1 MKPGDQ
7 DIDLDMRRK
16 FRYPY
21 EAWGRGGYSDAS
33 HATGRTG
40 QNAAIASG
48 SRPLMSAPD
57 SKPDRAAEARRFVR
71 THPHGVLSTLSRRLG
86 GAPFGSIAPFVL
98 DHEGCPV
105 ILISTLAEH
114 TRNLDADPR
123 CSVIAHPCAQDP
135 QAAGRVTLVGRAE
148 RLPDKHAL
156 GPRYLRR
163 FPEAE
168 EYFGMHDFHFYRL
181 RVEAVRFIGGFG
193 SIHWIDAAD
202 FAPPANTLGDSEESI
217 LEHMNTDHEANLRA
231 YCLHGHGLRP
241 RGVRMI
247 GVDVDGFD
255 LRADEQVLRFDFGSA
270 ACDAAAVREEL
281 VALARASREPG

>member
-1 MKPGDQ
+1 MPTVDPATDPATDPPAEPGPGLARDP
-7 DIDLDMRRK
+7 R
-16 FRYPY
+16 
-21 EAWGRGGYSDAS
+21 
-33 HATGRTG
+33 
-40 QNAAIASG
+40 
-48 SRPLMSAPD
+48 
-57 SKPDRAAEARRFVR
+57 PDRAREARCFVR
-71 THPHGVLSTLSRRLG
+71 AHPHGVLSTLSKRLH

-123 CSVIAHPCAQDP
+123 CSLIAHPCAQDP
-135 QAAGRVTLVGRAE
+135 QAAGRVTLVGKAE

-168 EYFGMHDFHFYRL
+168 EYFGMHDFQFHRL
-181 RVEAVRFIGGFG
+181 RVQAVRYIGGFG

-202 FAPPANTLGDSEESI
+202 FAPPANSLGEAEESI
-217 LEHMNTDHEANLRA
+217 LEHMNADHEANLRA
-231 YCLHGHGLRP
+231 YCRHVHGMQPAR
-241 RGVRMI
+241 VRMI

-255 LRADEQVLRFDFGSA
+255 VRADERVLRFDF
-270 ACDAAAVREEL
+270 DAPAPDAGAVREAL

>member
-1 MKPGDQ
+1 
-7 DIDLDMRRK
+7 
-16 FRYPY
+16 
-21 EAWGRGGYSDAS
+21 
-33 HATGRTG
+33 
-40 QNAAIASG
+40 
-48 SRPLMSAPD
+48 MSAPD
-57 SKPDRAAEARRFVR
+57 PKPDRAVEARRFVR
-71 THPHGVLSTLSRRLG
+71 THPHGVLSTLSRRLD

-123 CSVIAHPCAQDP
+123 CSLIAHPCAQDP

-181 RVEAVRFIGGFG
+181 RVQAVRFIGGFG

-217 LEHMNTDHEANLRA
+217 LEHMNADHEANLRA
-231 YCLHGHGLRP
+231 YCRHVHGLQP
-241 RGVRMI
+241 ASVRMI

-255 LRADEQVLRFDFGSA
+255 VRADQRLLRFEFGQA
-270 ACDAAAVREEL
+270 ACDAAAVRAEL
-281 VALARASREPG
+281 VALAQASREPG